1 MVESQGMKRQDTVFA
16 LSCNKIDEIFPWSD
30 IPQGVLDLE
39 REDCYYTNMFDPI
52 MDTNIFPW
60 SDIPQGV
67 LDLEREDC
75 YYTNMFDPIMD
86 TNVSYTCAPREYLA
100 GITRVT
106 DTRIQTMCCRLRTRD
121 EANCENIRFGKPL
134 GYDGKV
140 EIQLKGKLINALTV
154 EKNLYNVRFCDLVPR
169 AIGAILNDIK
179 TTTVRPITTT
189 TATTTIVFQSTSEHT
204 TSAPLTTT
212 IISNKLTEEQIKEK
226 TVTEDAESFENDPLI
241 SESENTVAE
250 ENDEKKL
257 TEEDLNFS
265 NDDETQDSELL
276 NTSTDMINNENN
288 KTISEETSQISVA
301 SKEEASAEEKIL
313 SPLPIPTKNST
324 SSMEVQASPMPRENV
339 FPSDKD
345 YENIE
350 EAEAELMTTIAEMIK
365 ARNIAKNIISKV
377 KAAGVKQQVKQK
389 QEEMAEQLL
398 REIEGQTDPAKA
410 DELFKQSIEMLN
422 ELSEA
427 KQIMSTEEFSKEM
440 MRQEDE
446 QKKAAESALVDSL
459 QRDVFDPIKHSS
471 EKLTIFSLP
480 HIFTH
485 SPLVAQFFNS
495 NVANVQSKMLP
506 IDVSKSHEF
515 SSKSMSIRK
524 EGSSEKSRIDYPVKT
539 NTAEKII
546 STLSPP
552 TYIPSAETTTPALPF
567 AKPLHTTNLPY
578 RTTTL
583 FTDISQSLEDV
594 FEYSKSK
601 SLFFKKHN
609 MNPFLK
615 PSIENGP
622 SKEVLL
628 AASSSNEARRA
639 PAKYFEEPYATLP
652 PLNKF
657 PSPPSQTKN
666 RPKPLELPRLPQPH
680 EQEEEYQSPIIEL
693 DEYDELLRSTTPY
706 PYFYKS
712 YKKHTTIPHLAPNAR
727 GNFVDQ
733 PYVDELTRLSP
744 FETSYENRI
753 LPSPRPRFITT
764 TSEPTTTP
772 EVFIEET
779 TEYVPSYETSQTFK
793 VFPHDKSPF
802 DYPEIRRAPIPKRTA
817 FEEYKKFDDIQ
828 KNQLYM
834 EKIALDSILSKNAE
848 VQSETINIASKEQ
861 NPVDTNDGEG
871 IISYKPVNNKE
882 MKIEKAEE
890 VLVNDDENHGEEAEY
905 QNEQEVENHQNV
917 ETLVPMNAVEKENT
931 IEVNTTETA
940 YEDVTTT
947 TTVEASTTTHSPIPL
962 TTPVPEEVE
971 YYAPEY
977 QDMEPEAPTYDP
989 RAFYHTLPPR
999 PVTKKERYLTFCTKD
1014 LAIRDSNN
1022 MIVACGNDN
1031 EVWIPKR
1038 CPDGTDCFYTTDSTY
1053 RICCPVA
1060 NG

>member
-1 MVESQGMKRQDTVFA
+1 MVESQGLKRQDTVFA
-16 LSCNKIDEIFPWSD
+16 LSCNKIDEIYPWSD

-52 MDTNIFPW
+52 MDTNI
-60 SDIPQGV
+60 
-67 LDLEREDC
+67 
-75 YYTNMFDPIMD
+75 
-86 TNVSYTCAPREYLA
+86 SYTCSPKEYLA

-121 EANCENIRFGKPL
+121 EANCENVRFGKPL

-179 TTTVRPITTT
+179 TTTARPSTTT
-189 TATTTIVFQSTSEHT
+189 TSTTKQTTTT
-204 TSAPLTTT
+204 TSMPLTTT
-212 IISNKLTEEQIKEK
+212 IISNQLTEDQIKEK
-226 TVTEDAESFENDPLI
+226 TVTDNIETLQSTLLS
-241 SESENTVAE
+241 SESSDNEVAE
-250 ENDEKKL
+250 QEIGENAQIEELKFASNQDPQESEMLESSIDL
-257 TEEDLNFS
+257 T
-265 NDDETQDSELL
+265 
-276 NTSTDMINNENN
+276 NENV
-288 KTISEETSQISVA
+288 TETSDSQMIA
-301 SKEEASAEEKIL
+301 SKEVSSSAEEKVL
-313 SPLPIPTKNST
+313 SPLPIQQQNT
-324 SSMEVQASPMPRENV
+324 SVSMEVQASPMPQENI

-377 KAAGVKQQVKQK
+377 KSAGVKQLVKEK

-440 MRQEDE
+440 MRQED
-446 QKKAAESALVDSL
+446 KKAEESA
-459 QRDVFDPIKHSS
+459 
-471 EKLTIFSLP
+471 
-480 HIFTH
+480 
-485 SPLVAQFFNS
+485 
-495 NVANVQSKMLP
+495 SKMKVLP
-506 IDVSKSHEF
+506 AEIFKEEALWKSTSEEKEPFETPSTEVQHSVTS
-515 SSKSMSIRK
+515 SSKER
-524 EGSSEKSRIDYPVKT
+524 D
-539 NTAEKII
+539 II
-546 STLSPP
+546 TSTLPP
-552 TYIPSAETTTPALPF
+552 QTSTASSTTTATTF
-567 AKPLHTTNLPY
+567 YFTKPLHTTILPFY
-578 RTTTL
+578 TTKMP

-594 FEYSKSK
+594 FEYAKSK
-601 SLFFKKHN
+601 SLFFKKHEKKS
-609 MNPFLK
+609 FLK

-622 SKEVLL
+622 SKEVLF

-639 PAKYFEEPYATLP
+639 PAKHFTEPYPTLP
-652 PLNKF
+652 PLNNF
-657 PSPPSQTKN
+657 PSPPSQTRH
-666 RPKPLELPRLPQPH
+666 RPRPLELPRIPKS
-680 EQEEEYQSPIIEL
+680 QENEEYQPPIIEL

-753 LPSPRPRFITT
+753 LPSIKPRHRI
-764 TSEPTTTP
+764 TTTP
-772 EVFIEET
+772 EPTTPEIFVEET
-779 TEYVPSYETSQTFK
+779 TEYVPPIIYETSPTFK

-802 DYPEIRRAPIPKRTA
+802 DYPEIRRAPIPRRIA
-817 FEEYKKFDDIQ
+817 YDEYKNELQ
-828 KNQLYM
+828 KNQPYM
-834 EKIALDSILSKNAE
+834 DKIALDSILSKTAE
-848 VQSETINIASKEQ
+848 VQTQTINVASKEGDQ
-861 NPVDTNDGEG
+861 IDKNDGEG
-871 IISYKPVNNKE
+871 VMSFKPVNNKE
-882 MKIEKAEE
+882 MEIEKAE
-890 VLVNDDENHGEEAEY
+890 VLVNDDEKQGEEAEY
-905 QNEQEVENHQNV
+905 QNEQDIESHGNQDV
-917 ETLVPMNAVEKENT
+917 ETLVPMNAIEEGSRSHEEN
-931 IEVNTTETA
+931 VTETKH
-940 YEDVTTT
+940 EEITTT
-947 TTVEASTTTHSPIPL
+947 TSESSTTTTKNPSISS
-962 TTPVPEEVE
+962 TTSSAVTESEPQQEEF
-971 YYAPEY
+971 YAQEY
-977 QDMEPEAPTYDP
+977 QDIEPEPPTYDP

-999 PVTKKERYLTFCTKD
+999 PIVKKERYLTFCTKD

-1022 MIVACGNDN
+1022 MIVACGSDN

-1038 CPDGTDCFYTTDSTY
+1038 CPDGTDCFYTTDSTF

-1060 NG
+1060 EG

>member
-52 MDTNIFPW
+52 MDTN
-60 SDIPQGV
+60 
-67 LDLEREDC
+67 
-75 YYTNMFDPIMD
+75 
-86 TNVSYTCAPREYLA
+86 VSCTCAPREYLA

-106 DTRIQTMCCRLRTRD
+106 DTRIQTMCCRLRTRE

-140 EIQLKGKLINALTV
+140 EIQLKGKLINALTI
-154 EKNLYNVRFCDLVPR
+154 EKNLYKVRFCDLVPR
-169 AIGAILNDIK
+169 AIGAILSDIK
-179 TTTVRPITTT
+179 TTTVRPFT
-189 TATTTIVFQSTSEHT
+189 TATTKVFSSTIEHT
-204 TSAPLTTT
+204 TSVPLTTT
-212 IISNKLTEEQIKEK
+212 ILSNKLMEEQIKDKIE
-226 TVTEDAESFENDPLI
+226 TESGQSFENDLLTH
-241 SESENTVAE
+241 ESENTVAE
-250 ENDEKKL
+250 ESVEKKL
-257 TEEDLNFS
+257 TEKDINFS
-265 NDDETQDSELL
+265 NDDETQESELL
-276 NTSTDMINNENN
+276 NTSNDMINNESNE
-288 KTISEETSQISVA
+288 TISEDISQISAV
-301 SKEEASAEEKIL
+301 SKEDASAEEKVL
-313 SPLPIPTKNST
+313 SPIPTAPKNS
-324 SSMEVQASPMPRENV
+324 SNSLEVQASPMPRENV

-377 KAAGVKQQVKQK
+377 KAAGVKQLVKEK

-440 MRQEDE
+440 MRQEDQ
-446 QKKAAESALVDSL
+446 QKKTKESALVDSL
-459 QRDVFDPIKHSS
+459 EHDVFDTIKQSS
-471 EKLTIFSLP
+471 EKLTTFSLP
-480 HIFTH
+480 HIFTN

-495 NVANVQSKMLP
+495 NIANAQP
-506 IDVSKSHEF
+506 IDIYNDF
-515 SSKSMSIRK
+515 SSKLI
-524 EGSSEKSRIDYPVKT
+524 SSEKEKASERSRIDVDYPVKT
-539 NTAEKII
+539 TTASTIT
-546 STLSPP
+546 STLSPE
-552 TYIPSAETTTPALPF
+552 TFIPSTETTTTVLPF
-567 AKPLHTTNLPY
+567 TKPLHTTNLPY
-578 RTTTL
+578 RTTT

-601 SLFFKKHN
+601 SLFFKKHIK
-609 MNPFLK
+609 NPFLK

-639 PAKYFEEPYATLP
+639 PAKYFEQPYATLP
-652 PLNKF
+652 PLNNF
-657 PSPPSQTKN
+657 PSPPSQKTKN
-666 RPKPLELPRLPQPH
+666 RPRPLELPRLPQPF
-680 EQEEEYQSPIIEL
+680 QEEEYQPPIIEL

-712 YKKHTTIPHLAPNAR
+712 YKKHTSIPHLAPNAR

-753 LPSPRPRFITT
+753 LPSIKPRPRQTPTT
-764 TSEPTTTP
+764 PAPTTTP
-772 EVFIEET
+772 EVYTEET
-779 TEYVPSYETSQTFK
+779 TEYIPEYETSQTFK
-793 VFPHDKSPF
+793 VFPQDKSPF

-817 FEEYKKFDDIQ
+817 FGEYKNFNDIQ
-828 KNQLYM
+828 KHQSYI

-848 VQSETINIASKEQ
+848 IQSQTINTASKEE
-861 NPVDTNDGEG
+861 NPIDTNDGEG
-871 IISYKPVNNKE
+871 VISYKPVNNKE
-882 MKIEKAEE
+882 MKIDKAED
-890 VLVNDDENHGEEAEY
+890 VLVNEDENQGEEEEY
-905 QNEQEVENHQNV
+905 QNEQEVENHRKSLTEFIYKIHIIVLENV
-917 ETLVPMNAVEKENT
+917 ETLVPMNAVEEET
-931 IEVNTTETA
+931 LFEANTTETA
-940 YEDVTTT
+940 NVEVSTT
-947 TTVEASTTTHSPIPL
+947 TTVEPSTTTA
-962 TTPVPEEVE
+962 TTTQSVPVPEQVE

-989 RAFYHTLPPR
+989 RAFYHTIPPR

-1022 MIVACGNDN
+1022 MIVACGSDS

-1038 CPDGTDCFYTTDSTY
+1038 CPDGTDCFYTTDSTF